1 MNDRVNVL
9 SESYRQPRQSLTF
22 LPEYDM
28 KLLITLLALF
38 SINIATASPKLA
50 AFDAV
55 PLQDSLAA
63 KALSLDIAGAEP
75 FRQQTFALKN
85 NGELLGVLVPAKG
98 LLRADMNACF
108 IGWSREG
115 KTVTRT
121 IPTIGFAQWKG
132 EACEDVKSVGVISQP
147 GDEEIKVALIY
158 TGTTIVETALVPVVL
173 AINPRTGSVVV
184 DNALTERVNYA
195 VVDSVPKIRQFYAA
209 HPGTSET
216 FDSKKYI
223 ARITNWCSEGNVG
236 CDDVTLDSKSKRTGN
251 HIVLQGKTINV
262 NCPDACDFRG
272 YVFNNENYT
281 YSFITNDF
289 KVWTMNISQGDQVLD
304 SETGTLN

>member
-1 MNDRVNVL
+1 MKRLIIL
-9 SESYRQPRQSLTF
+9 SA
-22 LPEYDM
+22 
-28 KLLITLLALF
+28 LLFA
-38 SINIATASPKLA
+38 SVVTASTKLVAVSA
-50 AFDAV
+50 AQ
-55 PLQDSLAA
+55 LEDSLSA
-63 KALSLDIAGAEP
+63 KALLLDMAGAEP

-85 NGELLGVLVPAKG
+85 KGELLGVLVPAKG
-98 LLRADMNACF
+98 LLRADTNACF
-108 IGWSREG
+108 IGWSHEG
-115 KTVTRT
+115 KSITHT

-132 EACEDVKSVGVISQP
+132 ETCEDVKSVGVISPP
-147 GDEEIKVALIY
+147 GDDEIKIALIY
-158 TGTTIVETALVPVVL
+158 TGSTLVETALVPVVL

-195 VVDSVPKIRQFYAA
+195 AVDSIPKIRQFYAA

-216 FDSKKYI
+216 FNSKKYL

-236 CDDVTLDSKSKRTGN
+236 CDDVTLDSKSKRTGD
-251 HIVLQGKTINV
+251 HILLHGKTINV

-272 YVFNNENYT
+272 YIFNNKNYT

-289 KVWTMNISQGDQVLD
+289 KAWIMNTSQGDKVLD

>member
-1 MNDRVNVL
+1 MKRFIIL
-9 SESYRQPRQSLTF
+9 SA
-22 LPEYDM
+22 
-28 KLLITLLALF
+28 LLFA
-38 SINIATASPKLA
+38 SVATASPKLVAVNA
-50 AFDAV
+50 A
-55 PLQDSLAA
+55 PLEDSLAA

-85 NGELLGVLVPAKG
+85 KGELLGVLVPAKG

-108 IGWSREG
+108 IGWSPEG

-147 GDEEIKVALIY
+147 DDDEIKIALIY
-158 TGTTIVETALVPVVL
+158 TDTTIVETALVPVVL

-195 VVDSVPKIRQFYAA
+195 VADSVPKIRQFYAA

-216 FDSKKYI
+216 FESKKYI

-251 HIVLQGKTINV
+251 HILLQGKTINV

-272 YVFNNENYT
+272 YEFNNDNYT
-281 YSFITNDF
+281 YWFITNDF
-289 KVWTMNISQGDQVLD
+289 EVWIMNISQGDRVLD